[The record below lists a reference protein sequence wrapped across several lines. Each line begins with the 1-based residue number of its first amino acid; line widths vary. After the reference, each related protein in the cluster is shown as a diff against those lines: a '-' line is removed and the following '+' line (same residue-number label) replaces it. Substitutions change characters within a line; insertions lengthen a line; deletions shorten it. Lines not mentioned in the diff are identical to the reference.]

1 MNLQQALQKCKE
13 NGHAMVLKSG
23 VDGIEM
29 HSCSKHGCDAV
40 LMVDKFTE
48 KSYFTGSALS
58 YPCYNEN
65 WFRTLLNGWLV
76 TEYALKQSRKRDKS
90 KLRLREQK
98 IGKEIQ
104 KKIKTELQPILLNIS
119 DLFFKY
125 DNKFKTNHKSPHYGG
140 RNVEAL

>member
-1 MNLQQALQKCKE
+1 M
-13 NGHAMVLKSG
+13 M
-23 VDGIEM
+23 
-29 HSCSKHGCDAV
+29 
-40 LMVDKFTE
+40 
-48 KSYFTGSALS
+48 
-58 YPCYNEN
+58 
-65 WFRTLLNGWLV
+65 LV